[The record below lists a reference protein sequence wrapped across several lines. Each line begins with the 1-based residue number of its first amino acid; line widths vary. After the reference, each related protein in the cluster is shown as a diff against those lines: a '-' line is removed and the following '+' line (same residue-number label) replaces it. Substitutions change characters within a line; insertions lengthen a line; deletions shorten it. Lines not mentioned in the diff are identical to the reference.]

1 MRVSDLQLKDVVNT
15 LDGKNIGRIIDID
28 ISEDG
33 VINYFVIESRK
44 LMKRINIY
52 GGDITVKMAD
62 IERIGKDV
70 ILVKY
75 Q

>member
-1 MRVSDLQLKDVVNT
+1 MRISDLQLKDVVNT
-15 LDGKNIGRIIDID
+15 VDGKNIGRIIDID

>member
-1 MRVSDLQLKDVVNT
+1 MRISDLQLKDVVNT